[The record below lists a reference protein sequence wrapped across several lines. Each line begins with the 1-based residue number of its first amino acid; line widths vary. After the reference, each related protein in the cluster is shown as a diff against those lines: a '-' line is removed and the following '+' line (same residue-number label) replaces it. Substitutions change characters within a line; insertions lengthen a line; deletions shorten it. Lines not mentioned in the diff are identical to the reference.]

1 MTGLLAGLPL
11 LAACSLLWDAAAA
24 RAGWLGLRSTNV
36 PFWGV
41 LWLASVGLAVFGGL
55 ALTVG
60 TSPAIALSMASVSL
74 PLHLFLALVLQRGLM
89 PSAWTTEG
97 EREAARV
104 SRLPIPRDD
113 MPVPG
118 LLFEPRGA
126 TRGAILL
133 VHGAG
138 AHKTFYSWPMI
149 EALVEVGFVVCAID
163 LDGHGDNQRV
173 LDFPAVLD
181 CICAT
186 VTTLRQRNAWVGIVG
201 ISLGGC
207 VAARAVAEGIAV
219 DALALVASPIA
230 LQVTPRSVRNER
242 RTLLRLGTWS
252 LHRYAGTLP
261 LIRGWRTERTR
272 ARISTVDLIRQL
284 DLHDSAK
291 RIACPLWLCYGARDL
306 IAPVEH
312 ARLLAESA
320 RQPHLVIVP
329 RATHLSLPLD
339 RRALRALS
347 QWLVER
353 QTTGRT

>member
-11 LAACSLLWDAAAA
+11 LVACSLLWDAAAA
-24 RAGWLGLRSTNV
+24 RAGWQGLRSTGL
-36 PFWGV
+36 PFRST
-41 LWLASVGLAVFGGL
+41 LWLAIVGLALFGGL
-55 ALTVG
+55 ALTAG
-60 TSPAIALSMASVSL
+60 TSPGIVLSMASLSL
-74 PLHLFLALVLQRGLM
+74 PLHIFLALVLRRGLM
-89 PSAWTTEG
+89 PNAWTTEG
-97 EREAARV
+97 DRESARV
-104 SRLPIPRDD
+104 SRLVIPRDD
-113 MPVPG
+113 TPVPG
-118 LLFEPRGA
+118 LLFEPRAGA
-126 TRGAILL
+126 RGAILL

-181 CICAT
+181 CVCAA
-186 VTTLRQRNAWVGIVG
+186 VTTLRQRSAWVGVVG

-207 VAARAVAEGIAV
+207 VAARAVVEGLAV
-219 DALALVASPIA
+219 DALALMASPIA
-230 LQVTPRSVRNER
+230 LQVTPRSARNER

-284 DLHDSAK
+284 DLRDSAE
-291 RIACPLWLCYGARDL
+291 RIACPLWLCYGTRDL
-306 IAPVEH
+306 IAPVTH
-312 ARLLAESA
+312 ARLLAEDA

-347 QWLVER
+347 QWLVGL
-353 QTTGRT
+353 QATAQH